1 MFHSDSSNFDL
12 IFLEQFSN
20 ICFSELDRVVS
31 NVNLMLSP
39 EKYKNC
45 SLHPKATNNCNLNVI
60 STKPNLHV
68 GEAFQSYSNVVNKND
83 DRFLLCK
90 KEAKQEKL
98 TSNLSK
104 LFIQE
109 SKRNML

>member
-60 STKPNLHV
+60 STKPNLYV
-68 GEAFQSYSNVVNKND
+68 GEAFQSYSKIQFVMNVVNKND

-90 KEAKQEKL
+90 RKQNKK
-98 TSNLSK
+98 N
-104 LFIQE
+104 
-109 SKRNML
+109 